1 MNRPFSLLVSFLLFA
16 CKPDPELAEVA
27 TEVDTAPFTLSCKV
41 GVSDWQAVLP
51 PSSNS
56 WEYTLANE
64 SVISGIVVSSDAEG
78 AFYRSLIIAEEAR
91 SKTLEFL

>member
-1 MNRPFSLLVSFLLFA
+1 M
-16 CKPDPELAEVA
+16 AEVA
-27 TEVDTAPFTLSCKV
+27 TEVGTVPFTLSCEV

-78 AFYRSLIIAEEAR
+78 AFYRSLIIAEEEV
-91 SKTLEFL
+91 SKTL